1 MDDLRHA
8 PSVFD
13 DSFLF
18 SLNYFYTLAPCFIG
32 ESILND
38 HDRANNSLKA
48 GVKWMFRV
56 RVLRDRISISCG
68 CFYRDELLV

>member
-1 MDDLRHA
+1 VDDLRHA

-38 HDRANNSLKA
+38 HDRVNNSLKA
-48 GVKWMFRV
+48 GVKRMFMESFGGSHLDQ
-56 RVLRDRISISCG
+56 LR
-68 CFYRDELLV
+68 LLLSG